1 MAVATKNGEYKVA
14 SARESYFVDPR
25 GILVDWSKNLSRGGV
40 RPKIDA
46 DLKGL
51 GRSMLSED
59 GGGGQLEP
67 ILCQPDEDGEPKVVV
82 GYRRLAAALWLV
94 ESGEAPDF
102 KVRFE
107 LIDSMS
113 DSELAFTNIEENIQ
127 RLDLEPIQLAK
138 AVKSLGDEYD
148 MSMTAIAKR
157 LRKSANWLRQVVEV
171 LDLPEEIQREV
182 EEGNTSINAAIELT
196 KVAPED
202 RKAVHREAKTHKGKV
217 KAAAVKAA
225 AAERGS
231 AGPKPR
237 TTNHLRIWLDQR
249 TAAGEPKP
257 SKTFAKAFLNFLDG
271 KPKSEER
278 LAETW
283 DRMFAEVAVEA

>member
-1 MAVATKNGEYKVA
+1 MAVASTNGDSYKVA
-14 SARESYFVDPR
+14 SARESFFIDPR
-25 GILVDWSKNLSRGGV
+25 GILVDWSRNLSRGGI
-40 RPKIDA
+40 RPRVDS

-51 GRSMLSED
+51 ARSMLAED
-59 GGGGQLEP
+59 GGVGQQHA
-67 ILCQPDEDGEPKVVV
+67 ILCQPGDGGPEIIA

-102 KVRFE
+102 KIRFE
-107 LIDSMS
+107 SIDSMS
-113 DSELAFTNIEENIQ
+113 DAEVALTNVEENLQ
-127 RLDLEPIQLAK
+127 RLDLEPVQLAK
-138 AVKSLGDEYD
+138 AVRSLGDEYG

-182 EEGNTSINAAIELT
+182 ESGNTSINAAIELT

-202 RKAVHREAKTHKGKV
+202 RKAVHKEAKTHKGKV

-237 TTNHLRIWLDQR
+237 TTNQLRIWLDQR